1 MSGYVALRL
10 SVAGAGCRLVCH
22 WLRISSLRITG
33 SLVMPELGCGGTIV
47 PRPAIPALERESA
60 SGSYQCRLN

>member
-10 SVAGAGCRLVCH
+10 SVAGAVVAWFCH

-47 PRPAIPALERESA
+47 PRPAIPALERGSA
-60 SGSYQCRLN
+60 SGSYECRLN